1 MNTSQSYGQLG
12 RKDEALENWRKLL
25 AEDRG
30 WTAESFENWYHLFNM
45 RDQDIAKMM
54 DGVYKSG
61 VLGVEAK
68 PGQ

>member
-1 MNTSQSYGQLG
+1 
-12 RKDEALENWRKLL
+12 LL
-25 AEDRG
+25 AEG
-30 WTAESFENWYHLFNM
+30 GSWTAESFENWYRLFNM

-61 VLGVEAK
+61 VLGVDAK

>member
-1 MNTSQSYGQLG
+1 MSQG
-12 RKDEALENWRKLL
+12 DTPIWRKLL
-25 AEDRG
+25 AEEAD
-30 WTAESFENWYHLFNM
+30 WSAESFENWYGTAWNM
-45 RDQDIAKMM
+45 RDEDITKWM